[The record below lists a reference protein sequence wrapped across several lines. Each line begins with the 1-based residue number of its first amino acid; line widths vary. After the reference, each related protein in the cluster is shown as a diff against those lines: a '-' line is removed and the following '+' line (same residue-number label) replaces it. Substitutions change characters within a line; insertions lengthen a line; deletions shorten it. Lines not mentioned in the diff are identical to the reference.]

1 MSLLYPH
8 QIYSNHLCGIEF
20 VQPSPFF
27 ITHDHFPETKPH
39 LSCVTSPHFVTY
51 TNGSWRLAQLDSHPA
66 AGSSL
71 GWSQPVTKINQWW
84 SSKIF
89 HLTMTFLGQP
99 SLTPLSSFF
108 CQVSWN
114 NSWCLSQVLFKP
126 LYFLPPMTWSWHL
139 LAYSYPLSHKSA
151 TMVTV
156 TRPSPALYWWSSSG
170 SFHFHCAVYLFHVS
184 FLGLVVFL
192 PSKSS
197 T

>member
-126 LYFLPPMTWSWHL
+126 LYFQEKPKLYIFLTKFYRPFHKL
-139 LAYSYPLSHKSA
+139 LTPSLIPSRQIQIFTQVGNLR
-151 TMVTV
+151 TV
-156 TRPSPALYWWSSSG
+156 
-170 SFHFHCAVYLFHVS
+170 FEFC
-184 FLGLVVFL
+184 FLLHNRT
-192 PSKSS
+192 K
-197 T
+197 